1 LGDLNRDPYANSS
14 QMGAETMPELR
25 IMTINHL
32 VSNKIIQVFLVFLMI
47 AAGSCI
53 LVPGAV
59 AADAGSAVPEI
70 AITSYQIDP
79 AIFMQGDTGTLKVQ
93 ITNTGDQPVAINR
106 VELLSDHLKVVNY
119 QTYDKVGNLGPGNS
133 LEFSFMIDA
142 GQTDGTFFPIFYV
155 DFTNDGSMRYP
166 IPVKV
171 ENTGIVA
178 SIISAPTS
186 FSPGNKEEI
195 TLSIGNIRENE
206 VNSVNIIPHGD
217 GIRTTQSAIFIG
229 TLGPDEK
236 KDVTFEVTADQP
248 TEMSFDISWRNGPNE
263 HNTTLNLPVTVG
275 DRNVAANLVVNNIE
289 VTQGGAYTTVKGDVT
304 NAGLED
310 AKSVTVS
317 PAAPARG
324 VDPNPVYVIG
334 ALKPDD
340 FSSFEVTLTIQGATN
355 SVPLNIEYRDD
366 DGNMFHKTVDVS
378 LRIIG
383 NSSASSAGSQ
393 QSFSGNNP
401 SGRGG
406 PGGFGSFGSGIS
418 RIPFLEISVIIILC
432 IIGAIAWRK
441 GYVTRIH
448 DRFRKKK

>member
-1 LGDLNRDPYANSS
+1 MNTGKVWFTNRNDRHMRKS
-14 QMGAETMPELR
+14 
-25 IMTINHL
+25 MTTKHMEP
-32 VSNKIIQVFLVFLMI
+32 NKKLQVFLVFLAI
-47 AAGSCI
+47 VVAYSAFTPAA
-53 LVPGAV
+53 A
-59 AADAGSAVPEI
+59 AADAGTAVSDI
-70 AITSYQIDP
+70 AVTSYQINP
-79 AIFMQGDTGTLKVQ
+79 AIFMQDDTGTLKVT
-93 ITNTGDQPVAINR
+93 ITNTGDQTEAINR
-106 VELLSDHLKVVNY
+106 VELLSDRLKVVNY

-133 LEFSFMIDA
+133 LEFTFMLDA
-142 GQTDGTFFPIFYV
+142 GQTDGTYFPIFYA

-171 ENTGIVA
+171 DNTGIVA

-186 FSPGNKEEI
+186 FSPGNKEKI

-206 VNSVNIIPHGD
+206 VNSVYIIPQGD
-217 GIRTTQSAIFIG
+217 GIRTTQSAIFVG
-229 TLGPDEK
+229 TLGPDEQK
-236 KDVTFEVTADQP
+236 EVTFEVIADEP
-248 TEMSFDISWRNGPNE
+248 TEMSFNISWRNGPNE
-263 HNTTLNLPVTVG
+263 HNTILNLPVTVG
-275 DRNVAANLVVNNIE
+275 DRNMAADLVVNNIE

-317 PAAPARG
+317 PAAPAHG

-340 FSSFEVTLTIQGATN
+340 FSSFEVTLAIQGATTT
-355 SVPLNIEYRDD
+355 VPLNIDYRDD

-378 LRIIG
+378 LRTIG
-383 NSSASSAGSQ
+383 NSSSATTGSQ
-393 QSFSGNNP
+393 QSFPVNN
-401 SGRGG
+401 RRA
-406 PGGFGSFGSGIS
+406 GGFGSFGSGVS

-432 IIGAIAWRK
+432 IIGAFAWRK